1 MLYKKTTKTE
11 GFCRFRNP
19 LGISK
24 RGQITVFIIIGLI
37 VLLTYFLLSYYKT
50 ESIEEQE
57 LIIPELIPVQQYV
70 QTCTDN
76 LAREAIEII
85 GINGGYI
92 YFPRW
97 IQNNP
102 NSYLKLSPIDELK
115 NPYWWYDGRQAIPPI
130 DFIAKQIEDYT
141 KAGMAGCINNFSA
154 FYKEYEIIELDKFN
168 VITEIGEE
176 DITVKTIYPI
186 EVRDKFN
193 KTLAKLQKFPI
204 TIPIRLKKVY
214 KLANEIIERE
224 NKDYFIEK
232 KAIDLI
238 SLDDDEIPTTGI
250 DIHCGKK
257 QWELQKIENKLR
269 KLLYLNLPMI
279 KIKGTKFR
287 EDSRIAPYQ
296 LKDINPFSES
306 NAYNDTYYYYHYIW
320 DISDIPYK
328 NMHVSFSYD
337 PKWDIKF
344 YARPQK
350 GKYLQSNPQKAG
362 KILSLFC
369 LHIWH
374 FTYDIIFPVKTTI
387 TDDRTEKNEPYSFTF
402 AFKAQINHNQPDR
415 KSFSIETFNARDA
428 YLEEEYCA
436 DVTNEITIYALDKV
450 TKNHIRDVNLTFTCG
465 RYTCN
470 MGSTKSYWDEDPS
483 GIPKLKKRFP
493 YCSNGIIRGTKS
505 GYEDGETFIQT
516 GRRLDT
522 KIEDQI
528 GNVFTFEMRP
538 VKEFNF
544 TVLKHKMLDLGVSG
558 AKPLKEDEKVV
569 VTVKNTEEKF
579 ESYSAYPL
587 HTDAPLKLLSKGNF
601 DYDLEIFVIDNE
613 TISAGYSTKW
623 TVSKIDL
630 TLNKNITFHVIEKDF
645 KEDEERYLFFAG
657 LKEYSK
663 KVPLPEIK

>member
-1 MLYKKTTKTE
+1 MALK
-11 GFCRFRNP
+11 
-19 LGISK
+19 K

-37 VLLTYFLLSYYKT
+37 VLLTYILLSYYKT
-50 ESIEEQE
+50 EKIEETE

-70 QTCTDN
+70 IECTN
-76 LAREAIEII
+76 SLAREAIEII
-85 GINGGYI
+85 GLNGGYI
-92 YFPRW
+92 YFPNW

-102 NSYLKLSPIDELK
+102 NSYLKLSPIDSLK
-115 NPYWWYDGRQAIPPI
+115 NPYWWYDGRNAIPPL
-130 DFIAKQIEDYT
+130 DFIEKQIQDYT
-141 KAGMAGCINNFSA
+141 KTGMPSCIDNFSA
-154 FYKEYEIIELDKFN
+154 FSHQYAIMELGKFN
-168 VITEIGEE
+168 VIAEIGEE

-193 KTLAKLQKFPI
+193 KTLAKLEKFPV

-214 KLANEIIERE
+214 KLAIEIMERE

-257 QWELQKIENKLR
+257 QWESQKVENKL
-269 KLLYLNLPMI
+269 KQLLQTNLPYI
-279 KIKGTKFR
+279 KIKGTTFR

-306 NAYNDTYYYYHYIW
+306 NTYNDTYYYYHYIW

-350 GKYLQSNPQKAG
+350 GKYIQSNPQRAG

-374 FTYDIIFPVKTTI
+374 FTYDIIFPVKATI

-415 KSFSIETFNARDA
+415 KSFSIETFDTRDA

-436 DVTNEITIYALDKV
+436 DLTNTITIYAVDKV
-450 TKNHIRDVNLTFTCG
+450 TTYEIRDVNLTFTCG
-465 RYTCN
+465 RFTCD
-470 MGSTKSYWDEDPS
+470 MGSTKSYWDEDHL
-483 GIPKLKKRFP
+483 GTPKLKRKFP
-493 YCSNGIIRGTKS
+493 YCSNGIIRGSKQ
-505 GYEDGETFIQT
+505 GYEDSETFINT
-516 GRRLDT
+516 GRRLGT

-528 GNVFTFEMRP
+528 GNSFTLEMRP

-544 TVLKHKMLDLGVSG
+544 TVVKHKMLDPGISG
-558 AKPLKEDEKVV
+558 AKPLKENEKAV
-569 VTVKNTEEKF
+569 VTVKNIEEKF
-579 ESYSAYPL
+579 ESYSTYPL
-587 HTDAPLKLLSKGNF
+587 HTNAPLKLLAKDNF
-601 DYDLEIFVIDNE
+601 DYDLEIFVMDNE
-613 TISAGYSTKW
+613 TISAGYKADW
-623 TVSKIDL
+623 TFSEIDL
-630 TLNKNITFHVIEKDF
+630 TLGKNITFHVIAKDF

-663 KVPLPEIK
+663 KIPLPEIR